1 MGGRAN
7 TPFKQVFEVIR
18 KIKSGEL
25 PRQQTAAE
33 KADAVTYGTGYLS
46 SGLGQVGETEE
57 KAKKDKNKSN
67 TISKKKYG
75 TRGTTIPLQ
84 STKTISGDGAA
95 KGVQI

>member
-1 MGGRAN
+1 MGSIVLAIIA
-7 TPFKQVFEVIR
+7 K
-18 KIKSGEL
+18 KIAEAS
-25 PRQQTAAE
+25 AAKLKE
-33 KADAVTYGTGYLS
+33 QAVNKADADTYGTRYLT

-75 TRGTTIPLQ
+75 TRGTTVPLQ
-84 STKTISGDGAA
+84 STKTISGDGAT